1 MKAIL
6 LANPASGKEKL
17 DNIIEVVKRRFNEK
31 GYHLDVYFSNR
42 PQDLE
47 DKAQLWAEDYD
58 MFLAC
63 GGDGTIHEVVN
74 GIMRSEVRPTLA
86 VIPSG
91 TVNDIAKIL
100 GIPKNIEKNLD
111 LILNSEPIEMDINQ
125 INDTYFTYVAG
136 AGFLT
141 EISYTA
147 EREDKIKYGQV
158 AYYREGVKSLKRRPY
173 FVVELEA
180 NGKMTVEEASL
191 VLILSANQF
200 GGMRLWRFSRKT
212 KLNDGLVDIRIF
224 KGRKLLLIFKL
235 ILFVLLAGRK
245 QFKQTHISTSE
256 AVIRPLNDY
265 KLDWNADGEKVF
277 SGELRLKVI
286 PRAIRVIA
294 HPKRIKKLF

>member
-180 NGKMTVEEASL
+180 NDRMTVEEASL